1 MTRTAEALEANP
13 YIPVAPTIKQ
23 LLFLSLPHFEAF
35 YGGAGGGG
43 KSEALLM
50 AALMYVEEPGYA
62 AILFRRTFTDLA
74 LENSLMDRAASW
86 LTRTD
91 AQWSERDKRWTFPK
105 GATLTFGYLDSPRD
119 WRRYDSAEFQFVG
132 FDEASQFRPRD
143 MNALIQRVRRP
154 KDARVPLRV
163 RYASNPGGEA
173 HDFLLKR
180 FVEPKEPHPQR
191 AFVPALLE
199 DNPYLDRESYE
210 ATLERIR
217 ELDEV
222 LYQQRRY
229 GVWITDDGDSIFR
242 REWFAGRYDASNR
255 GVHNAVVARYI
266 FWDTAFK
273 EGEERD
279 YSACVVAELSS
290 DYTLYVREVGAW
302 RLEFPDLVGYMED
315 IAARHNQ
322 DRKLRGIVV
331 EDVGAGTSAIQTL
344 REASRWVAPYI
355 QAFRVRGKKTERAR
369 EASVWA
375 RRGMVKLPAPS
386 PEVSWLH
393 DFEEQLFAFPITE
406 HDDMTDAFVMSILY
420 LRHYLAEGWRARAGT
435 QVA

>member
-1 MTRTAEALEANP
+1 MWLTAKAVEHNS
-13 YIPVAPTIKQ
+13 YIPHCPTLKQ
-23 LLFLSLPHFEAF
+23 LRFLAAPHREKLF
-35 YGGAGGGG
+35 GGAAGGG
-43 KSEALLM
+43 KSDALLM
-50 AALMYVEEPGYA
+50 DALLYVEEPGYS
-62 AILFRRTFTDLA
+62 AILFRKTYADLA
-74 LENSLMDRAASW
+74 LPGALMDRAHEW
-86 LTRTD
+86 LGPTD
-91 AQWSERDKRWTFPK
+91 AHWNEQTKTWTFPS
-105 GATLTFGYLDSPRD
+105 GATLSFGYLEHEKDKF
-119 WRRYDSAEFQFVG
+119 RYQGSEFQYIG
-132 FDEASQFRPRD
+132 FDELTQFKESQYRYLRSR
-143 MNALIQRVRRP
+143 LRRGSTM
-154 KDARVPLRV
+154 RVPLRIGS
-163 RYASNPGGEA
+163 ASNPGGVG
-173 HDFLLKR
+173 HDWVFKA
-180 FVEPKEPHPQR
+180 FVERPDQR
-191 AFVPALLE
+191 DVVFIPALLD
-199 DNPYLDRESYE
+199 DNPHLDREEYRKALE
-210 ATLERIR
+210 A
-217 ELDEV
+217 LDEV
-222 LYQQRRY
+222 TRMQLLEGQW
-229 GVWITDDGDSIFR
+229 VKDECDVIFR
-242 REWFAGRYDASNR
+242 REWFAGRYDAVDLRLPVAS
-255 GVHNAVVARYI
+255 VARYI

-302 RLEFPDLVGYMED
+302 RLEFPDLLSYMED

-344 REASRWVAPYI
+344 RGASRWVAPYI